1 MDRERIE
8 QLLKMAH
15 EIEQLESQAAMR
27 IDAEAGPAVDQR
39 PWSDSHTP
47 LSFVQARRD
56 QVKAMKAAQREQA
69 AAGRWRRVVS
79 AAAVLLLGGLALQAV
94 LPLLRAP
101 VLTPGPVASTANEN
115 PVVPPLPGGS
125 SERALVPVMEVASVM
140 PVFESPAATEPC
152 ADPAPS
158 FGSRIIAM
166 VLDAE
171 NNCHCSQT
179 VLHHWDGSQPVNE
192 LTRADLLRIGFE
204 SSCIT
209 EPERILVV
217 AVSGP
222 VDNLPESDE
231 DIAALAN
238 CVDLGSSDEDGIG
251 YLGHD
256 EVKYAAAAMSC
267 IAHGLTVETAT
278 LLTR

>member
-27 IDAEAGPAVDQR
+27 LDPVANAPSTQD
-39 PWSDSHTP
+39 PWSDAQEP
-47 LSFVQARRD
+47 LSFVQARKD
-56 QVKAMKAAQREQA
+56 QVKAMKAARREQA
-69 AAGRWRRVVS
+69 AAGRWRRVVT
-79 AAAVLLLGGLALQAV
+79 AAAVLLLGGFALQTF
-94 LPLLRAP
+94 LPLLRTP
-101 VLTPGPVASTANEN
+101 VITPGPIAAKAGAKAPELEQPAALPLQVASI
-115 PVVPPLPGGS
+115 
-125 SERALVPVMEVASVM
+125 VPVAETLSVAD
-140 PVFESPAATEPC
+140 PC
-152 ADPAPS
+152 TDPAPS

-179 VLHHWDGSQPVNE
+179 VLHEWDSSRSVGE

-222 VDNLPESDE
+222 MGDLPESDE
-231 DIAALAN
+231 DIAALAS
-238 CVDLGSSDEDGIG
+238 CVDLGSAEEDGIG

>member
-27 IDAEAGPAVDQR
+27 LDPAASASVDQG
-39 PWSDSHTP
+39 PWSDSQAP
-47 LSFVQARRD
+47 LSFVQARKD

-69 AAGRWRRVVS
+69 AAGRWRRVVT
-79 AAAVLLLGGLALQAV
+79 AAAALLLGGIALQTF
-94 LPLLRAP
+94 LPLMNTP
-101 VLTPGPVASTANEN
+101 VITPGPVASATPEKTPA
-115 PVVPPLPGGS
+115 GDQ
-125 SERALVPVMEVASVM
+125 ALVPVREIASMV
-140 PVFESPAATEPC
+140 PVSQSPAAAEPC
-152 ADPAPS
+152 PDVPPS

-222 VDNLPESDE
+222 VGDLPESDE

-238 CVDLGSSDEDGIG
+238 CVDLGSTEDDGIG

-267 IAHGLTVETAT
+267 IARGLTVETAT

>member
-8 QLLKMAH
+8 QLLKMAR

-27 IDAEAGPAVDQR
+27 LDPVASTPSSEA
-39 PWSDSHTP
+39 PWSDAQAP
-47 LSFVQARRD
+47 LSFVQARKD
-56 QVKAMKAAQREQA
+56 QVKAMKAARREQA

-79 AAAVLLLGGLALQAV
+79 AAAVLLLGGFALQTF
-94 LPLLRAP
+94 LPLLRTP
-101 VLTPGPVASTANEN
+101 VLTQGPIASKTDVKAPLNDGAAALPLQVASLIAVSEAPVA
-115 PVVPPLPGGS
+115 
-125 SERALVPVMEVASVM
+125 
-140 PVFESPAATEPC
+140 
-152 ADPAPS
+152 ADPCTVPSPS

-179 VLHHWDGSQPVNE
+179 VLHEWDSSRSVTE
-192 LTRADLLRIGFE
+192 MTRADLLRIGFE
-204 SSCIT
+204 SSCIS

-222 VDNLPESDE
+222 VEDLPESDE

-238 CVDLGSSDEDGIG
+238 CVDLGSTTSGTMRSSMPRRPCRA
-251 YLGHD
+251 LPM
-256 EVKYAAAAMSC
+256 AS
-267 IAHGLTVETAT
+267 
-278 LLTR
+278 R